1 MKLTSS
7 PDPEQSFG
15 TAGIAP
21 MERPSVVTRF
31 FMAVVAWAE
40 GLNLKYARLGNLP
53 VYDTATSPWAVE
65 IEKAAPAI
73 RQELE
78 RVLVR
83 KADLPSFQ
91 DISTDVKTI
100 FSDSRVEELLPAGL
114 RGEIRKE
121 YRSLPRDMEGRA
133 EDPRAVLD
141 LRAGQE
147 SARASGAL

>member
-7 PDPEQSFG
+7 ADPEQSFG

-40 GLNLKYARLGNLP
+40 GLNLNYTRLGNPP
-53 VYDTATSPWAVE
+53 VYDIATFPWATE
-65 IEKAAPAI
+65 MEKAAPAI

-100 FSDSRVEELLPAGL
+100 SSDAGWKTFFLLGFEVKSEKNIEACP
-114 RGEIRKE
+114 ET
-121 YRSLPRDMEGRA
+121 
-133 EDPRAVLD
+133 
-141 LRAGQE
+141 
-147 SARASGAL
+147 